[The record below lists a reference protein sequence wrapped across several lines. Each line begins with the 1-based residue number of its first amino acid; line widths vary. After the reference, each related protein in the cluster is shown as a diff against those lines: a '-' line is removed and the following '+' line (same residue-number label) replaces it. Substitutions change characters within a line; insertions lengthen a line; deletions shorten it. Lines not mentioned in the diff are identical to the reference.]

1 MSLRN
6 INITSSDENYKTIVL
21 SNNCSD
27 IKIGDLVTFLPIVEK
42 EANYCNW
49 ANTIERMLKVKNNR
63 ADRYKDANVAGFDTE
78 SVIKHVENLMEEY
91 CKG

>member
-27 IKIGDLVTFLPIVEK
+27 IKIGDCCKNIVIGDK
-42 EANYCNW
+42 C
-49 ANTIERMLKVKNNR
+49 
-63 ADRYKDANVAGFDTE
+63 
-78 SVIKHVENLMEEY
+78 
-91 CKG
+91 